1 MSLPVAIIA
10 GASSGIGEAAA
21 RTLGNNGYRVV
32 LAARRQER
40 LEDLASQIREEG
52 GEALPIQTDLA
63 QVEQIQQLV
72 EKTIQ
77 AYGKIDILVNSA
89 GSARHVWFD
98 EHSLISDI
106 QIQIQ
111 ANLTGAIQLTRTV
124 LPWMLTE
131 NRGHIIHICSIS
143 SWVGV
148 PTYSIYSASK
158 FGLRG
163 FLESLRR
170 ELRGTG
176 ITVSEIYPGA
186 VDTEFGQHVDVQWK
200 TPKFLP
206 KWMLLS
212 AEDVADQVLR
222 VIQKKKK
229 TTIIPGF
236 MGLVI
241 WANAHFPG
249 IVSWVLSKAFYRKG
263 GIRVTWLMSDD

>member
-1 MSLPVAIIA
+1 MSQPVAIIA
-10 GASSGIGEAAA
+10 GASSGIGAAAA
-21 RTLGNNGYRVV
+21 RTLGKNGYRVV
-32 LAARRQER
+32 VAARREER
-40 LEDLASQIREEG
+40 LADLASQIREGG

-63 QVEQIQQLV
+63 QVEQIQQVV

-77 AYGKIDILVNSA
+77 TFGRIDVLVNST

-111 ANLTGAIQLTRTV
+111 SNLTGAIQLTRAV

-131 NRGHIIHICSIS
+131 DRGHIIHISSIS

-170 ELRGTG
+170 ELRGSG
-176 ITVSEIYPGA
+176 VTVSEIYPSA
-186 VDTEFGQHVDVQWK
+186 VDTEFGQHADVHWK
-200 TPKFLP
+200 TPQILP
-206 KWMLLS
+206 KWMVLS
-212 AEDVADQVLR
+212 SQDVADQILR
-222 VIQKKKK
+222 VIQKKKN
-229 TTIIPGF
+229 TVIIPGY

-249 IVSWVLSKAFYRKG
+249 IVGWILSKAFYRKEG
-263 GIRVTWLMSDD
+263 KRVAWLKADE

>member
-1 MSLPVAIIA
+1 MSQPVAIIT
-10 GASSGIGEAAA
+10 GASSGIGAATA
-21 RTLGNNGYRVV
+21 RTLGKNGYRVV
-32 LAARRQER
+32 VAARRQKR
-40 LEDLASQIREEG
+40 LVDLVSQIREGG

-77 AYGKIDILVNSA
+77 AFGRIDVLVNSA
-89 GSARHVWFD
+89 GAARHVWFD
-98 EHSLISDI
+98 ETSLTSDI

-111 ANLTGAIQLTRTV
+111 SNLTGAIQLTRAI
-124 LPWMLTE
+124 LPWMLAE
-131 NRGHIIHICSIS
+131 DRGHIIHVSSIS

-170 ELRGTG
+170 ELWGSG
-176 ITVSEIYPGA
+176 VTVSEIYPSA
-186 VDTEFGQHVDVQWK
+186 VDTEFGQHVDVHWK
-200 TPKFLP
+200 TRQILP

-212 AEDVADQVLR
+212 SQDIADRILR
-222 VIQKKKK
+222 MIQKKKK
-229 TTIIPGF
+229 PAILPGY
-236 MGLVI
+236 MRLVI

-249 IVSWVLSKAFYRKG
+249 IVSWILSKAFYRKDG
-263 GIRVTWLMSDD
+263 KRVAWLKEDE